1 MINDKQIEEA
11 LKNISEL
18 KQAINN
24 NLESLKTAFI
34 SKDFTKS
41 ILISAL
47 LFSLSSLLTAISYSS
62 YGIFVNWPTI
72 FKFFVIIFPVIAVI
86 YISIKKI
93 KIINKNPNT
102 SLRVLSKE
110 RAFSHLN
117 LNISIVFFSTFALFL
132 ILQYRFDKPWLLLPL
147 LVIAYGGCIII
158 TSYSLNIKE
167 LSISGFLIILLGLIT
182 LLLYKSSLL
191 LWTMIDVSLILFL
204 IYFAVLVSHKKSN

>member
-18 KQAINN
+18 KQAINS

-47 LFSLSSLLTAISYSS
+47 LFSLSSILTAISYSS
-62 YGIFVNWPTI
+62 YGIFANWPTI

-93 KIINKNPNT
+93 KIINNNPNT

-182 LLLYKSSLL
+182 LLLFKSSIL